1 MGTIV
6 GYHYMYTFQIA
17 AIKTN
22 RLEMA
27 CKLHSLSEV
36 LPPSHTWNWMEKLEI
51 GREQENW
58 FSIPLL
64 IVLRCKQFPSSKFGR
79 ECW

>member
-1 MGTIV
+1 
-6 GYHYMYTFQIA
+6 MYTFQIA

-51 GREQENW
+51 GRGTRELVFNSPLDSFKVQA
-58 FSIPLL
+58 IP
-64 IVLRCKQFPSSKFGR
+64 II
-79 ECW
+79 

>member
-51 GREQENW
+51 GRGTRELVFNSPLDSFKVQA
-58 FSIPLL
+58 IP
-64 IVLRCKQFPSSKFGR
+64 II
-79 ECW
+79 